1 MADTGDCEATTE
13 TRKGGLP
20 SWVALVTAAAA
31 CLVAYAVL
39 RVPDWRAALLALA
52 PHRVDTAEVRLRT
65 LLAPRSVALAGV
77 AALAAVGASLLIPS
91 ARSAL
96 GRRLPARRTIT
107 LLCCC
112 VQGLVA
118 AAVMINLLYYF
129 PRQFGQPLWA
139 VSTDTVYN
147 HILPQAWPDVKALRQ
162 AVGEEAR
169 IAFRPPPQDKF
180 FLPALAYPIQFYDV
194 WPSDEEDWRSD
205 AEFVRRVGNLRL
217 THMLR
222 YEPLDR
228 VHPLRLRVLD

>member
-1 MADTGDCEATTE
+1 MAGTDGCEVTTG
-13 TRKGGLP
+13 TRQGGVP
-20 SWVALVTAAAA
+20 IWVALVTAAAV

-39 RVPDWRAALLALA
+39 RVPAWRAALLALA
-52 PHRVDTAEVRLRT
+52 PHRVDTAEVRLRA

-77 AALAAVGASLLIPS
+77 AALAAVVASLLVPS

-96 GRRLPARRTIT
+96 ARRLPAGNSLT

-112 VQGLVA
+112 VHALVA

-139 VSTDTVYN
+139 VSSDTVYN

-169 IAFRPPPQDKF
+169 IAFRPPPQNKF

-194 WPSDEEDWRSD
+194 WPSNEEDWRSD
-205 AEFVRRVGNLRL
+205 ADFMRRVRDLRL
-217 THMLR
+217 THTLR

-228 VHPLRLRVLD
+228 VHPLHLRVLD